1 MADASTSDT
10 ATGPTTTYIYNEFGL
25 PETGTIGAYGWLGGY
40 LISGDA
46 LGGDLLMGAR
56 AYSTADGRFD
66 QVNPVPGGSANP
78 YDYAGQ
84 NPITNY
90 DLAGLWGVRCY
101 DYTCGYEFDNWRTND
116 IAYAAWIAWVAS
128 SSIAAAYVC
137 KVLST
142 FGAGAICAAVIGV
155 FVAVFSGGFHW
166 VARCLYVGYGWGGW
180 KHVCCGTDV
189 TSGRPSRRQR
199 GLAAGQW
206 QLAMGWSS
214 TRCRQTP
221 RHGAGPREAGSL

>member
-1 MADASTSDT
+1 MPSAASSSW
-10 ATGPTTTYIYNEFGL
+10 GPEHTHRRR
-25 PETGTIGAYGWLGGY
+25 
-40 LISGDA
+40 A
-46 LGGDLLMGAR
+46 LR
-56 AYSTADGRFD
+56 
-66 QVNPVPGGSANP
+66 QVDPIPGGSANA
-78 YDYAGQ
+78 YDYASQ

-180 KHVCCGTDV
+180 KHVLLWNGCN
-189 TSGRPSRRQR
+189 
-199 GLAAGQW
+199 
-206 QLAMGWSS
+206 
-214 TRCRQTP
+214 
-221 RHGAGPREAGSL
+221 